1 MYVEGY
7 GSLAFG
13 KAKMADSKPDTER
26 NRLSGR
32 IGRYARV
39 STTVGGVAANMA
51 ARRVFGGGKV
61 NPADAEG
68 LAEALGGLKGP
79 LMKVAQLIS
88 TIPDVVPPEYAAELQ
103 KLQSEAPPMGWAFVK
118 RRMRAELGADWQ
130 TRFAAFEKEPTAAAS
145 LGQVHK
151 AQSHDG
157 GSLAVKL
164 QYPDM
169 ASAVAADLQ
178 QLDFVFSLFRR
189 MEGAIDPSEMRRE
202 IGERLTEELDYKME
216 AGHAR
221 LYHDFFGAD
230 DPLVRV
236 PGVVDELSTGRLLT
250 LDWLNGEKILDFRD
264 ESQEVRNRL
273 STAIFHAWWR
283 PFAHIGVIH
292 GDPHLGNYTVFKRNG
307 APEGINLL
315 DYGCIRKFPAR
326 FVQGVLD
333 LNEGLMKDDEEQIVH
348 AYEQWGFEGLTKELR
363 DVLNIWARFING
375 PLLEDKV
382 RAVAAGV
389 NATEYGREQAI
400 MVRKELKRLGPVKI
414 PREFVFMDRA
424 AIGLGGVFLHLKAE
438 LNFYQLFQKEIETFN
453 ARDLVARQTEALQAA
468 DLEPISVAD
477 HGVGQGP
484 EAESVAA
491 Q

>member
-1 MYVEGY
+1 
-7 GSLAFG
+7 
-13 KAKMADSKPDTER
+13 MADERNDSER
-26 NRLSGR
+26 NRLTGR
-32 IGRYARV
+32 LGRFARV
-39 STTVGGVAANMA
+39 STSVGGVAATM
-51 ARRVFGGGKV
+51 ARRRLFGGAKV
-61 NPADAEG
+61 NPADAEA
-68 LAEALGGLKGP
+68 LADALGGLKGP

-88 TIPDVVPPEYAAELQ
+88 TIPDAVPAEYAAELQ

-130 TRFAAFEKEPTAAAS
+130 DKFDSFEHAPTAAAS

-151 AQSHDG
+151 ARSLDGHD
-157 GSLAVKL
+157 LAVKL

-178 QLDFVFSLFRR
+178 QLDFIFSLFRR
-189 MEGAIDPSEMRRE
+189 MDAAIDPSEMKQE
-202 IGERLTEELDYKME
+202 IAERLREELDYELE
-216 AGHAR
+216 AAHAK
-221 LYHDFFGAD
+221 LYRNFFGTD
-230 DPLVRV
+230 DALVRV
-236 PGVVDELSTGRLLT
+236 PDVVDELSTGRLLT
-250 LDWLNGEKILDFRD
+250 LGWLDGEKILDFKE

-292 GDPHLGNYTVFKRNG
+292 GDPHLGNYQVFKRDG

-326 FVQGVLD
+326 FVDGVLQ
-333 LNEGLMKDDEEQIVH
+333 LNEGLMKDDEDQIIH
-348 AYEQWGFEGLTKELR
+348 AYELWGFENLTKELR

-400 MVRKELKRLGPVKI
+400 MVRKELQRLGPVKI

-438 LNFYQLFQKEIETFN
+438 LNFYQLFQKEIENFDPVT
-453 ARDLVARQTEALQAA
+453 LVEKQTKAMTDAG
-468 DLEPISVAD
+468 LEPIGAGD
-477 HGVGQGP
+477 HGLDRVP
-484 EAESVAA
+484 SAVAA

>member
-1 MYVEGY
+1 
-7 GSLAFG
+7 
-13 KAKMADSKPDTER
+13 MADGKSDSER
-26 NRLSGR
+26 NRLTGR

-79 LMKVAQLIS
+79 LMKIAQLIS
-88 TIPDVVPPEYAAELQ
+88 TIPDAVPPEYAAQLQ

-130 TRFAAFEKEPTAAAS
+130 SQFAAFDKEPTAAAS

-151 AQSHDG
+151 AQGHDG
-157 GSLAVKL
+157 RALAVKL

-178 QLDFVFSLFRR
+178 QLDFIFSLFRR
-189 MEGAIDPSEMRRE
+189 MEGAIDVSEMRRE
-202 IGERLTEELDYKME
+202 IGDRLTEELDYTME

-221 LYHDFFGAD
+221 LYHDFFGSD

-236 PGVVDELSTGRLLT
+236 PDVVDALSTGRLLT
-250 LDWLNGEKILDFRD
+250 LGWMDGQKILNFTE
-264 ESQEVRNRL
+264 ESQEIRNRL

-292 GDPHLGNYTVFKRNG
+292 GDPHLGNYTVFRQDG
-307 APEGINLL
+307 VPDGINLL

-333 LNEGLMKDDEEQIVH
+333 LNEGLMKDDEAQIVH

-453 ARDLVARQTEALQAA
+453 VQDLVARQGAALQAA
-468 DLEPISVAD
+468 GLEPISAAD
-477 HGVGQGP
+477 HGVGQASP
-484 EAESVAA
+484 VAA

>member
-1 MYVEGY
+1 
-7 GSLAFG
+7 
-13 KAKMADSKPDTER
+13 MADDDRNDSER
-26 NRLSGR
+26 NRLTGR
-32 IGRYARV
+32 LGRYVRV
-39 STTVGGVAANMA
+39 STSVGGVAATM
-51 ARRVFGGGKV
+51 ARRRLFGGAKV
-61 NPADAEG
+61 NPADAEA

-88 TIPDVVPPEYAAELQ
+88 TIPDAVPAEYAAELQ

-118 RRMRAELGADWQ
+118 RRMRAELGAGWQ
-130 TRFAAFEKEPTAAAS
+130 DKFDTFEHAPTAAAS

-151 AQSHDG
+151 ARSLDGHD
-157 GSLAVKL
+157 LAVKL

-178 QLDFVFSLFRR
+178 QLDFIFSLFRR
-189 MEGAIDPSEMRRE
+189 MDAAIDPSEMKQE
-202 IGERLTEELDYKME
+202 IAERLREELDYNLE
-216 AGHAR
+216 AAHAK
-221 LYHDFFGAD
+221 LYRNFFGTD
-230 DPLVRV
+230 DALVRV
-236 PGVVDELSTGRLLT
+236 PDVVDELSTGRLLT
-250 LDWLNGEKILDFRD
+250 LGWLDGEKILDFK
-264 ESQEVRNRL
+264 EENQEVRNRL

-292 GDPHLGNYTVFKRNG
+292 GDPHLGNYQVFKRDG

-326 FVQGVLD
+326 FVEGVLQ
-333 LNEGLMKDDEEQIVH
+333 LNEGLMKDDEAQIIH
-348 AYEQWGFEGLTKELR
+348 AYELWGFENLTKELR

-400 MVRKELKRLGPVKI
+400 MVRKELQRLGPVKI

-438 LNFYQLFQKEIETFN
+438 LNFYQLFQKEIENFN
-453 ARDLVARQTEALQAA
+453 AAALVDKQTKAMANA
-468 DLEPISVAD
+468 GLEPISAQN
-477 HGVGQGP
+477 HGL
-484 EAESVAA
+484 ESLEPVLAA

>member
-1 MYVEGY
+1 
-7 GSLAFG
+7 
-13 KAKMADSKPDTER
+13 MADERNDSER
-26 NRLSGR
+26 NRLTGR
-32 IGRYARV
+32 LGRYARV
-39 STTVGGVAANMA
+39 STSVGGVAATM
-51 ARRVFGGGKV
+51 ARRRLFGGAKV
-61 NPADAEG
+61 NPADAEA
-68 LAEALGGLKGP
+68 LADALGGLKGP

-88 TIPDVVPPEYAAELQ
+88 TIPDAVPAEYAAELQ

-130 TRFAAFEKEPTAAAS
+130 DKFDSFEHAPTAAAS

-151 AQSHDG
+151 ARSLDGHD
-157 GSLAVKL
+157 LAVKL

-178 QLDFVFSLFRR
+178 QLDFIFSLFRR
-189 MEGAIDPSEMRRE
+189 MDAAIDPSEMKQE
-202 IGERLTEELDYKME
+202 IAERLREELDYELE
-216 AGHAR
+216 AAHAK
-221 LYHDFFGAD
+221 LYRNFFGTD
-230 DPLVRV
+230 DALVRV
-236 PGVVDELSTGRLLT
+236 PDVVDELSTGRLLT
-250 LDWLNGEKILDFRD
+250 LGWLDGEKILDFKE

-292 GDPHLGNYTVFKRNG
+292 GDPHLGNYQVFKRDG

-326 FVQGVLD
+326 FVDGVLQ
-333 LNEGLMKDDEEQIVH
+333 LNEGLMKDDEDQIIH
-348 AYEQWGFEGLTKELR
+348 AYELWGFENLTKELR

-400 MVRKELKRLGPVKI
+400 MVRKELQRLGPVKI

-438 LNFYQLFQKEIETFN
+438 LNFYQLFQKEIEDFDPVTLVEKQTKAMTD
-453 ARDLVARQTEALQAA
+453 ARVGA
-468 DLEPISVAD
+468 DRRRGSR
-477 HGVGQGP
+477 
-484 EAESVAA
+484 S
-491 Q
+491 

>member
-1 MYVEGY
+1 
-7 GSLAFG
+7 
-13 KAKMADSKPDTER
+13 MADATNDAER
-26 NRLSGR
+26 NRLTGR
-32 IGRYARV
+32 LGRYAKV
-39 STTVGGVAANMA
+39 STSVGGVAATM
-51 ARRVFGGGKV
+51 ARRRIFGGAKV
-61 NPADAEG
+61 NPADAEA

-88 TIPDVVPPEYAAELQ
+88 TIPDAVPAEYAAELQ

-118 RRMRAELGADWQ
+118 RRMRAELGAGWQ
-130 TRFAAFEKEPTAAAS
+130 EKFASFDHAPTAAAS

-151 AQSHDG
+151 ARSHDG
-157 GSLAVKL
+157 HDLAVKL

-169 ASAVAADLQ
+169 ASAVAADLS
-178 QLDFVFSLFRR
+178 QLDFMFSMFKRVD
-189 MEGAIDPSEMRRE
+189 GAVDASEMKQE
-202 IGERLTEELDYKME
+202 IAERLQEELDYQLE

-221 LYHDFFGAD
+221 LYRDFFGDD

-236 PGVVDELSTGRLLT
+236 PEVVDELSTKRLLT
-250 LDWLNGEKILDFRD
+250 LGWLDGEKILDFRD

-292 GDPHLGNYTVFKRNG
+292 GDPHLGNYQVFKEDG
-307 APEGINLL
+307 APSGINLL

-333 LNEGLMKDDEEQIVH
+333 LNEGLMNDDEDQIVY
-348 AYEQWGFEGLTKELR
+348 AYEQWGFENLTKELR

-382 RAVAAGV
+382 RAVADGV

-400 MVRKELKRLGPVKI
+400 MVRKELQRLGPVKI

-438 LNFYQLFQKEIETFN
+438 LNFFQLFQKEIEDFDRF
-453 ARDLVARQTEALQAA
+453 ALVEKQSKAMQAA
-468 DLEPISVAD
+468 GLEPISAQE
-477 HGVGQGP
+477 HGVDGP
-484 EAESVAA
+484 DLVVAA

>member
-1 MYVEGY
+1 
-7 GSLAFG
+7 
-13 KAKMADSKPDTER
+13 MANERNDNER
-26 NRLSGR
+26 NRLTGR
-32 IGRYARV
+32 LGRYARV
-39 STTVGGVAANMA
+39 GTSVGGVAATM
-51 ARRVFGGGKV
+51 ARRRLFGGAKV
-61 NPADAEG
+61 NPADAEA

-88 TIPDVVPPEYAAELQ
+88 TIPDAVPAEYAAELQ

-118 RRMRAELGADWQ
+118 RRMRAELGAGWQ
-130 TRFAAFEKEPTAAAS
+130 QRFESFEHAPTAAAS

-151 AQSHDG
+151 ARSLDGHD
-157 GSLAVKL
+157 LAVKL

-178 QLDFVFSLFRR
+178 QLDFIFSLFRR
-189 MEGAIDPSEMRRE
+189 MDAAIDPSEMKQE
-202 IGERLTEELDYKME
+202 IAERLREELDYTLE
-216 AGHAR
+216 AAHAR
-221 LYHDFFGAD
+221 LYRNFFGTD
-230 DPLVRV
+230 DALVRV
-236 PGVVDELSTGRLLT
+236 PDVVDELSTGRLLT
-250 LDWLNGEKILDFRD
+250 LGWLDGEKILDFKD

-292 GDPHLGNYTVFKRNG
+292 GDPHLGNYQVFKRDG

-326 FVQGVLD
+326 FVEGVLQ
-333 LNEGLMKDDEEQIVH
+333 LNEGLMKDDEDQIVH
-348 AYEQWGFEGLTKELR
+348 AYELWGFENLTKELR

-400 MVRKELKRLGPVKI
+400 MVRKELQRLGPVKI

-438 LNFYQLFQKEIETFN
+438 LNFYQLFQKEIEDFN
-453 ARDLVARQTEALQAA
+453 AAQLVEKQTEAMIDAG
-468 DLEPISVAD
+468 LEPISAQE
-477 HGVGQGP
+477 HGLDALEP
-484 EAESVAA
+484 AIAA

>member
-1 MYVEGY
+1 
-7 GSLAFG
+7 
-13 KAKMADSKPDTER
+13 MADERNDSER
-26 NRLSGR
+26 NRLTGR
-32 IGRYARV
+32 LGRYARV
-39 STTVGGVAANMA
+39 STSVGGVAATM
-51 ARRVFGGGKV
+51 ARRRLFGGAKV
-61 NPADAEG
+61 NPADAEA

-79 LMKVAQLIS
+79 LMKVAQLIA
-88 TIPDVVPPEYAAELQ
+88 TIPDAVPAEYAAELQ

-118 RRMRAELGADWQ
+118 RRMRAELGAGWQ
-130 TRFAAFEKEPTAAAS
+130 DKFDNFEHAPTAAAS

-151 AQSHDG
+151 ARSHDG
-157 GSLAVKL
+157 RDLAVKL

-178 QLDFVFSLFRR
+178 QLDFIFSLFRR
-189 MEGAIDPSEMRRE
+189 MDAAIDPSEMKQE
-202 IGERLTEELDYKME
+202 IAERLREELDYELE
-216 AGHAR
+216 AAHAK
-221 LYHDFFGAD
+221 LYRNFFGTD
-230 DPLVRV
+230 DALVRV
-236 PGVVDELSTGRLLT
+236 PDVVDELSTGRLLT
-250 LDWLNGEKILDFRD
+250 LGWLDGEKILDFKE

-292 GDPHLGNYTVFKRNG
+292 GDPHLGNYQVFKRDG

-326 FVQGVLD
+326 FVDGVLQ
-333 LNEGLMKDDEEQIVH
+333 LNEGLMKDDEDQIIH
-348 AYEQWGFEGLTKELR
+348 AYELWGFENLTKELR

-400 MVRKELKRLGPVKI
+400 MVRKELQRLGPVKI

-438 LNFYQLFQKEIETFN
+438 LNFYRLFQKEIEKFDPVT
-453 ARDLVARQTEALQAA
+453 LVEKQTKAMTDAG
-468 DLEPISVAD
+468 LEPIGAED
-477 HGVGQGP
+477 HGLDGVP
-484 EAESVAA
+484 SAVAA

>member
-1 MYVEGY
+1 
-7 GSLAFG
+7 
-13 KAKMADSKPDTER
+13 MADDARNDSER
-26 NRLSGR
+26 NRLTGR
-32 IGRYARV
+32 LGRYARV
-39 STTVGGVAANMA
+39 STSVGGVAATM
-51 ARRVFGGGKV
+51 ARRRLFGGAKV
-61 NPADAEG
+61 NPADAEA

-88 TIPDVVPPEYAAELQ
+88 TIPDAVPAEYAAELQ

-118 RRMRAELGADWQ
+118 RRMRAELGAGWQ
-130 TRFAAFEKEPTAAAS
+130 DKFDTFEHAPTAAAS

-151 AQSHDG
+151 ARSLDG
-157 GSLAVKL
+157 RDLAVKL

-178 QLDFVFSLFRR
+178 QLDFIFSLFRR
-189 MEGAIDPSEMRRE
+189 MDAAIDPSEMKQE
-202 IGERLTEELDYKME
+202 IAERLREELDYNLE
-216 AGHAR
+216 AAHAK
-221 LYHDFFGAD
+221 LYRNFFGTD
-230 DPLVRV
+230 DALVRV
-236 PGVVDELSTGRLLT
+236 PDVVDELSTGRLLT
-250 LDWLNGEKILDFRD
+250 LGWLDGEKILDFKE

-292 GDPHLGNYTVFKRNG
+292 GDPHLGNYQVFKRDG

-326 FVQGVLD
+326 FVEGVLQ
-333 LNEGLMKDDEEQIVH
+333 LNEGLMKDDEAQIIH
-348 AYEQWGFEGLTKELR
+348 AYELWGFENLTKELR

-400 MVRKELKRLGPVKI
+400 MVRKELQRLGPVKI

-438 LNFYQLFQKEIETFN
+438 LNFYQLFQKEIENFN
-453 ARDLVARQTEALQAA
+453 AVALVDKQTKAMVEAG
-468 DLEPISVAD
+468 LEPISAQD
-477 HGVGQGP
+477 HGLEGLEP
-484 EAESVAA
+484 AIAA

>member
-1 MYVEGY
+1 
-7 GSLAFG
+7 
-13 KAKMADSKPDTER
+13 MADRTDDNER
-26 NRLSGR
+26 NRLTGR
-32 IGRYARV
+32 LGRYARV
-39 STTVGGVAANMA
+39 GTSMGGMA
-51 ARRVFGGGKV
+51 ATMARRRLFGGAKV
-61 NPADAEG
+61 NPADAQA
-68 LAEALGGLKGP
+68 LADVLGGLKGP
-79 LMKVAQLIS
+79 LMKVAQLIA
-88 TIPDVVPPEYAAELQ
+88 TIPDAVPPEYAAELQ
-103 KLQSEAPPMGWAFVK
+103 RLQSEAPPMGWAFVK
-118 RRMRAELGADWQ
+118 RRMRAELGPDWQ
-130 TRFAAFEKEPTAAAS
+130 SRFESFEHAPTAAAS

-151 AQSHDG
+151 ARSLDG
-157 GSLAVKL
+157 RDLAVKL

-178 QLDFVFSLFRR
+178 QLDFIFSLFRR
-189 MEGAIDPSEMRRE
+189 MDAAIDPSEMKQE
-202 IGERLTEELDYKME
+202 IAERLREELDYMLE
-216 AGHAR
+216 AAHAR
-221 LYHDFFGAD
+221 LYRDFFGQK

-236 PGVVDELSTGRLLT
+236 PEVVDDLSTGRLLT
-250 LDWLNGEKILDFRD
+250 LGWLEGERILDFRE

-292 GDPHLGNYTVFKRNG
+292 GDPHLGNYQVFRQDG
-307 APEGINLL
+307 APAGINLL

-326 FVQGVLD
+326 FVEGVLM

-348 AYEQWGFEGLTKELR
+348 AYELWGFENLTKELR

-400 MVRKELKRLGPVKI
+400 MVRKELQRLGPVKI

-424 AIGLGGVFLHLKAE
+424 AIGLGGVFLHLRAE
-438 LNFYQLFQKEIETFN
+438 LNFHRLFQKEIEHFDR
-453 ARDLVARQTEALQAA
+453 AALADRQSRAMAA
-468 DLEPISVAD
+468 AGLEPIPAQEHGIEAAD
-477 HGVGQGP
+477 P
-484 EAESVAA
+484 AVAA

>member
-1 MYVEGY
+1 
-7 GSLAFG
+7 
-13 KAKMADSKPDTER
+13 MADARNDAER
-26 NRLSGR
+26 NRLTGR
-32 IGRYARV
+32 LGRYARV
-39 STTVGGVAANMA
+39 GTSVGGVAATM
-51 ARRVFGGGKV
+51 ARRRLFGGARV
-61 NPADAEG
+61 NPADAEA

-88 TIPDVVPPEYAAELQ
+88 TIPDAVPAEYAAELQ

-118 RRMRAELGADWQ
+118 RRMRAELGVGWQ
-130 TRFAAFEKEPTAAAS
+130 SKFERFEHAPTAAAS

-151 AQSHDG
+151 AQSLAGHD
-157 GSLAVKL
+157 LAVKL

-178 QLDFVFSLFRR
+178 QLDFIFSLFRR
-189 MEGAIDPSEMRRE
+189 MDAAIDPSEMKQE
-202 IGERLTEELDYKME
+202 IAERLREELDYTLE
-216 AGHAR
+216 AAHAR
-221 LYHDFFGAD
+221 LYRNFFGTD

-236 PGVVDELSTGRLLT
+236 PDVVDELSTGRLLT
-250 LDWLNGEKILDFRD
+250 LGWLDGEKILEFKH

-292 GDPHLGNYTVFKRNG
+292 GDPHLGNYQVFKEDG
-307 APEGINLL
+307 VPQGINLL

-333 LNEGLMKDDEEQIVH
+333 LNEGLMRNDEDQIVH
-348 AYEQWGFEGLTKELR
+348 AYELWGFENLTKELR

-400 MVRKELKRLGPVKI
+400 MVRKELQRLGPVKI

-438 LNFYQLFQKEIETFN
+438 LNFYQLFQKEIEDFDRF
-453 ARDLVARQTEALQAA
+453 ALVEKQTKAMLEAG
-468 DLEPISVAD
+468 LEPISTD
-477 HGVGQGP
+477 EHGIGAP
-484 EAESVAA
+484 EQAVAA

>member
-1 MYVEGY
+1 MVDD
-7 GSLAFG
+7 ARN
-13 KAKMADSKPDTER
+13 DSER
-26 NRLSGR
+26 NRLTGR
-32 IGRYARV
+32 LGRYAKV
-39 STTVGGVAANMA
+39 SSSVGGVAATM
-51 ARRVFGGGKV
+51 ARRRLFGGAKV
-61 NPADAEG
+61 NPADAEA
-68 LAEALGGLKGP
+68 LAQALGGLKGP

-88 TIPDVVPPEYAAELQ
+88 TIPDAVPAEYAAELQ

-118 RRMRAELGADWQ
+118 RRMRAELGPTWQ
-130 TRFAAFEKEPTAAAS
+130 QQFDSFDKEPTAAAS

-151 AQSHDG
+151 ARGHDG
-157 GSLAVKL
+157 RDLAVKL

-169 ASAVAADLQ
+169 ASAVAADLS
-178 QLDFVFSLFRR
+178 QLDFIFSMFRR
-189 MEGAIDPSEMRRE
+189 MDAAIDPSEMKQE
-202 IGERLTEELDYKME
+202 IADRLKEELDYTLE
-216 AGHAR
+216 ASHAQ
-221 LYHDFFGAD
+221 LYYNFFGSD

-236 PGVVDELSTGRLLT
+236 PDVMEELSTGRLLT
-250 LDWLNGEKILDFRD
+250 LGWLEGEKILDFRG
-264 ESQEVRNRL
+264 ESQQVRNRL

-292 GDPHLGNYTVFKRNG
+292 GDPHLGNYQVFKRDG

-326 FVQGVLD
+326 FVEGVLQ
-333 LNEGLMKDDEEQIVH
+333 LNEGLMKDDEDQIVH
-348 AYEQWGFEGLTKELR
+348 AYDLWGFENLTKDLR

-382 RAVAAGV
+382 RAVADGV

-400 MVRKELKRLGPVKI
+400 MVRKELQRLGPVKI

-438 LNFYQLFQKEIETFN
+438 LNFYQLFQKEIEDF
-453 ARDLVARQTEALQAA
+453 DQVKLVEKQTKAMVEAG
-468 DLEPISVAD
+468 LEPISAQE
-477 HGVGQGP
+477 HGIDLP
-484 EAESVAA
+484 EQAVAA

>member
-1 MYVEGY
+1 
-7 GSLAFG
+7 
-13 KAKMADSKPDTER
+13 MANERNDNER
-26 NRLSGR
+26 NRLTGR
-32 IGRYARV
+32 LGRYARV
-39 STTVGGVAANMA
+39 GTSVGGVAATM
-51 ARRVFGGGKV
+51 ARRRLFGGAKV
-61 NPADAEG
+61 NPADAEA

-88 TIPDVVPPEYAAELQ
+88 TIPDAVPAEYAAELQ

-118 RRMRAELGADWQ
+118 RRMRAELGAGWQ
-130 TRFAAFEKEPTAAAS
+130 QRFESFEHAPTAAAS

-151 AQSHDG
+151 ACSLDGHD
-157 GSLAVKL
+157 LAVKL

-178 QLDFVFSLFRR
+178 QLDFIFSLFRR
-189 MEGAIDPSEMRRE
+189 MDAAIDPSEMKQE
-202 IGERLTEELDYKME
+202 IAERLREELDYTLE
-216 AGHAR
+216 AAHAR
-221 LYHDFFGAD
+221 LYRNFFGTD
-230 DPLVRV
+230 DALVRV
-236 PGVVDELSTGRLLT
+236 PDVVDELSTGRLLT
-250 LDWLNGEKILDFRD
+250 LGWLDGEKILDFKD

-292 GDPHLGNYTVFKRNG
+292 GDPHLGNYQVFKRDG

-326 FVQGVLD
+326 FVEGVLQ
-333 LNEGLMKDDEEQIVH
+333 LNEGLMKDDEDQIIH
-348 AYEQWGFEGLTKELR
+348 AYELWGFENLTKELR

-400 MVRKELKRLGPVKI
+400 MVRKELQRLGPVKI

-438 LNFYQLFQKEIETFN
+438 LNFYQLFQKEIEDFN
-453 ARDLVARQTEALQAA
+453 AGQLVQKQTKAMIEAG
-468 DLEPISVAD
+468 LEPISAQE
-477 HGVGQGP
+477 HGLDALEP
-484 EAESVAA
+484 AIAA

>member
-1 MYVEGY
+1 
-7 GSLAFG
+7 
-13 KAKMADSKPDTER
+13 MADERNDNER
-26 NRLSGR
+26 NRLTGR
-32 IGRYARV
+32 LGRYARV
-39 STTVGGVAANMA
+39 STSVGGVAATM
-51 ARRVFGGGKV
+51 ARRRLFGGAKV
-61 NPADAEG
+61 NPADAEA

-88 TIPDVVPPEYAAELQ
+88 TIPDAVPAEYAAELQ

-118 RRMRAELGADWQ
+118 RRMRAELGAGWQ
-130 TRFAAFEKEPTAAAS
+130 DKFDTFEHAPTAAAS

-151 AQSHDG
+151 ARSLDGHD
-157 GSLAVKL
+157 LAVKL

-178 QLDFVFSLFRR
+178 QLDFIFSLFRR
-189 MEGAIDPSEMRRE
+189 MDAAIDPSEMKQE
-202 IGERLTEELDYKME
+202 IAERLHEELDYTLE
-216 AGHAR
+216 SAHAK
-221 LYHDFFGAD
+221 LYRNFFGTD
-230 DPLVRV
+230 DALVRV
-236 PGVVDELSTGRLLT
+236 PDVVDELSTSRLLT
-250 LDWLNGEKILDFRD
+250 LGWLDGDKILDFKD

-292 GDPHLGNYTVFKRNG
+292 GDPHLGNYQVFKRDG

-326 FVQGVLD
+326 FVEGVLQ
-333 LNEGLMKDDEEQIVH
+333 LNEGLMKDDEAQIIH
-348 AYEQWGFEGLTKELR
+348 AYELWGFENLTKELR

-400 MVRKELKRLGPVKI
+400 MVRKELQRLGPVKI

-424 AIGLGGVFLHLKAE
+424 AIGLGGVFLHLRAE
-438 LNFYQLFQKEIETFN
+438 LNFYQLFQKEIENFN
-453 ARDLVARQTEALQAA
+453 AAALVDKQTKAMVEAG
-468 DLEPISVAD
+468 LEPISAQE
-477 HGVGQGP
+477 HGLDMLEP
-484 EAESVAA
+484 AIAA

>member
-1 MYVEGY
+1 
-7 GSLAFG
+7 
-13 KAKMADSKPDTER
+13 MADQRNDTER

-32 IGRYARV
+32 LGRYARV
-39 STTVGGVAANMA
+39 STSVGGVAASM
-51 ARRVFGGGKV
+51 ARRRLFGGEKV
-61 NPADAEG
+61 NPADAEA

-88 TIPDVVPPEYAAELQ
+88 TIPDAVPAEYAAELQ

-130 TRFAAFEKEPTAAAS
+130 SKFDGFDKEPTAAAS
-145 LGQVHK
+145 LGQVHRAK
-151 AQSHDG
+151 SLDG
-157 GSLAVKL
+157 RDLAVKL

-178 QLDFVFSLFRR
+178 QLDLIFGLFRR
-189 MEGAIDPSEMRRE
+189 VNGAVDPSEMRQE
-202 IGERLTEELDYKME
+202 IADRLQEELDYTLE

-221 LYHDFFGAD
+221 LYRGFFGSD

-236 PGVVDELSTGRLLT
+236 PDVVDDLSTRRLLT
-250 LDWLNGEKILDFRD
+250 LGWLDGEKILDFKEETQD
-264 ESQEVRNRL
+264 VRNQL

-292 GDPHLGNYTVFKRNG
+292 GDPHLGNYTVFKQDDVP
-307 APEGINLL
+307 AGINLL

-333 LNEGLMKDDEEQIVH
+333 LNEGLMRNDEDQIVH
-348 AYEQWGFEGLTKELR
+348 AYDLWGFENLTKELR

-382 RAVAAGV
+382 RAVADGV
-389 NATEYGREQAI
+389 NPTEYGREQAI
-400 MVRKELKRLGPVKI
+400 MVRKELQRLGPVKI

-438 LNFYQLFQKEIETFN
+438 LNFYQLFQKEIENFSPQG
-453 ARDLVARQTEALQAA
+453 LVEKQSAA
-468 DLEPISVAD
+468 MLAAGLEPISAQE
-477 HGVGQGP
+477 HGVDLLEPG
-484 EAESVAA
+484 VAA

>member
-1 MYVEGY
+1 
-7 GSLAFG
+7 
-13 KAKMADSKPDTER
+13 MADERNDSER
-26 NRLSGR
+26 NRLTGR
-32 IGRYARV
+32 LGRYARV
-39 STTVGGVAANMA
+39 STSVGGVAATM
-51 ARRVFGGGKV
+51 ARRRLFGGAKV
-61 NPADAEG
+61 NPADAEA

-88 TIPDVVPPEYAAELQ
+88 TIPDAVPAEYAAELQ

-130 TRFAAFEKEPTAAAS
+130 DKFDSFEHAPTAAAS

-151 AQSHDG
+151 ARSLDGHD
-157 GSLAVKL
+157 LAVKL

-178 QLDFVFSLFRR
+178 QLDFIFSLFRR
-189 MEGAIDPSEMRRE
+189 MDAAIDPSEMKQE
-202 IGERLTEELDYKME
+202 IAERLREELDYELE
-216 AGHAR
+216 AAHAK
-221 LYHDFFGAD
+221 LYRNFFGTD
-230 DPLVRV
+230 DALVRV
-236 PGVVDELSTGRLLT
+236 PDVVDELSTGRLLT
-250 LDWLNGEKILDFRD
+250 LGWLDGEKILDFKE

-292 GDPHLGNYTVFKRNG
+292 GDPHLGNYQVFKRDG

-326 FVQGVLD
+326 FVDGVLQ
-333 LNEGLMKDDEEQIVH
+333 LNEGLMKDDEDQIIH
-348 AYEQWGFEGLTKELR
+348 AYELWGFENLTKELR

-400 MVRKELKRLGPVKI
+400 MVRKELQRLGPVKI

-438 LNFYQLFQKEIETFN
+438 LNFYQLFQKEIENFDPVT
-453 ARDLVARQTEALQAA
+453 LVEKQTKAMTDAG
-468 DLEPISVAD
+468 LEPIGAED
-477 HGVGQGP
+477 HGLDRVP
-484 EAESVAA
+484 SAVAA

>member
-1 MYVEGY
+1 
-7 GSLAFG
+7 
-13 KAKMADSKPDTER
+13 MADSRSDSER
-26 NRLSGR
+26 NRLTGR

-39 STTVGGVAANMA
+39 GTTVGGVAASM
-51 ARRVFGGGKV
+51 ARRRVLGGDKV
-61 NPADAEG
+61 NPADAAG

-88 TIPDVVPPEYAAELQ
+88 TIPDAVPPEYAAELQ

-130 TRFAAFEKEPTAAAS
+130 SKFADFEKAPTAAAS
-145 LGQVHK
+145 LGQVHR
-151 AQSHDG
+151 ATSHDG
-157 GSLAVKL
+157 DHLAVKL

-178 QLDFVFSLFRR
+178 QLDLVFSLFRR

-202 IGERLTEELDYKME
+202 IADRLQEELDYAME
-216 AGHAR
+216 ASHAR
-221 LYHDFFGAD
+221 LYHGFFGAD

-236 PGVVDELSTGRLLT
+236 PRVIDALSTGRLLT
-250 LDWLNGEKILDFRD
+250 LSWLDGQGILNFRE
-264 ESQEVRNRL
+264 ESQDIRNRL

-283 PFAHIGVIH
+283 PFAHIGIIH
-292 GDPHLGNYTVFKRNG
+292 GDPHLGNYTVFKEEDVP
-307 APEGINLL
+307 AGINLL

-333 LNEGLMKDDEEQIVH
+333 LNEGLMRDDEAQIVH

-382 RAVAAGV
+382 RAVADGV

-400 MVRKELKRLGPVKI
+400 KVRQELKRLGPVKI

-424 AIGLGGVFLHLKAE
+424 AIGLGGVFLHLRAE
-438 LNFYQLFQKEIETFN
+438 LNFYQLFQKEIEDFD
-453 ARDLVARQTEALQAA
+453 ASRLVNRQGDAMAAAGLQ
-468 DLEPISVAD
+468 PIPTQD
-477 HGVGQGP
+477 HGIVGVTT
-484 EAESVAA
+484 VAA